1 MWTFFKLPSANLL
14 LTIIW
19 AFYKQ
24 HSFTVKMLSEALFFS
39 NIKNVTMSHEKKN
52 YIIAPLNTYAR
63 RLATVNLRNM
73 ARFLLTSK
81 KKKKKNFETLRTKK
95 AHLINFRSQHSILA
109 LSFFLRWI
117 HRRGIWKYGADRNG
131 WTSLSW

>member
-1 MWTFFKLPSANLL
+1 
-14 LTIIW
+14 
-19 AFYKQ
+19 
-24 HSFTVKMLSEALFFS
+24 MLSEALFFS

-81 KKKKKNFETLRTKK
+81 KKKKKVIIWNFK
-95 AHLINFRSQHSILA
+95 
-109 LSFFLRWI
+109 
-117 HRRGIWKYGADRNG
+117 D
-131 WTSLSW
+131 